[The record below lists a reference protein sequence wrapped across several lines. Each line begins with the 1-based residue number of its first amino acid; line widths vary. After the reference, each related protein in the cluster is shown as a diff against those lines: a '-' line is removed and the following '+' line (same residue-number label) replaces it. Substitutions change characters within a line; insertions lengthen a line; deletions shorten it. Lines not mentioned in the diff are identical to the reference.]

1 MKTPLNIVVFLF
13 AALLA
18 LSTDTHAQLAVRSE
32 NQFLYNEAL
41 RVSLKNMNSEWGEFD
56 STERGTRVPIDFHN
70 MIVRK
75 DPAITDG
82 LDSRFGEYRATYLDD
97 ASLIGQWK
105 RLRKQFAILT
115 VGQVNRS
122 EGRLK
127 ITIALVWVSYGRS
140 RLRMGLDSW
149 ANVYFRFDAA
159 NQKYIVDNVKLAGV

>member
-1 MKTPLNIVVFLF
+1 MNTAVFLF
-13 AALLA
+13 AIFLP
-18 LSTDTHAQLAVRSE
+18 LSTDTRAQPAVRSE

-41 RVSLKNMNSEWGEFD
+41 RASLESMNREWGD
-56 STERGTRVPIDFHN
+56 LNLTERGTRAPIDFHN

-105 RLRKQFAILT
+105 RLRKQFAILE
-115 VGQVNRS
+115 VGPVNRS

-140 RLRMGLDSW
+140 RLRLAVDSW
-149 ANVYFRFDAA
+149 ANIYFRFDAA
-159 NQKYIVDNVKLAGV
+159 NRKYIVDNVELAGV